1 MSNSTAKYEPLE
13 LSPVEGDS
21 SHRRSASSP
30 LGLSPHL
37 SSSTASF
44 SQRKALLLGGVVAV
58 ALYTLLTLLG
68 GSSRAERDHFLQSQI
83 TYPTLAKDLYKKP
96 GTLQFDRNDYRP
108 AWRRA
113 RFIPLEHHGELVQT
127 GRNGLE
133 RDYHIGDGF
142 DLLQSIH
149 AYLKDNSSKTD
160 LSSIPTQF
168 DYLKN
173 KTIVILG
180 DGNDRN
186 ALDYACKELLAG
198 TREIRKFTESPVD
211 LSKIS
216 DKERRDP
223 HVCMLPGFLQG
234 TNIWSFMMYSVLA
247 TEDTFAVPL
256 EEVKPRRYLARLEQI
271 VQALND
277 ASVVP
282 DMVVVHST

>member
-1 MSNSTAKYEPLE
+1 M
-13 LSPVEGDS
+13 
-21 SHRRSASSP
+21 
-30 LGLSPHL
+30 
-37 SSSTASF
+37 
-44 SQRKALLLGGVVAV
+44 
-58 ALYTLLTLLG
+58 
-68 GSSRAERDHFLQSQI
+68 
-83 TYPTLAKDLYKKP
+83 
-96 GTLQFDRNDYRP
+96 
-108 AWRRA
+108 
-113 RFIPLEHHGELVQT
+113 QT

-198 TREIRKFTESPVD
+198 TREIRKFTELPVD